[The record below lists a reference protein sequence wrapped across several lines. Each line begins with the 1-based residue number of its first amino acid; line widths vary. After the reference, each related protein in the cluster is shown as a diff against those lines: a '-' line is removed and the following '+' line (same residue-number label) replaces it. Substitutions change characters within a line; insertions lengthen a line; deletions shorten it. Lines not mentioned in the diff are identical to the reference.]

1 MSLRIGVSAGGT
13 RRDAYFS
20 LSLSLVSALK
30 RRLMWNSSERKALS
44 GSVVS
49 DSCDPMSCSP
59 PGYSVHG
66 ISQQEYW
73 SWLSILPQGD
83 LPDPEI
89 EVMSVTS
96 PSLAGGLFTT
106 SITLEGPKRKESLV
120 IKKTKWLCH
129 FLPNSWG
136 KRYWFIFFQCV
147 KVKVA
152 QVCPTLCVQ
161 LFATPWTIQFMHFS
175 RPEYWSG

>member
-1 MSLRIGVSAGGT
+1 MKTDLSQSAE
-13 RRDAYFS
+13 
-20 LSLSLVSALK
+20 
-30 RRLMWNSSERKALS
+30 SE
-44 GSVVS
+44 
-49 DSCDPMSCSP
+49 
-59 PGYSVHG
+59 
-66 ISQQEYW
+66 
-73 SWLSILPQGD
+73 
-83 LPDPEI
+83 
-89 EVMSVTS
+89 SVTQS
-96 PSLAGGLFTT
+96 CPTLCIPMDCSLPGSSVRGILQARIQEWVAVPFSRESSRPRDWTQVSYIAAGLFTT

-120 IKKTKWLCH
+120 IKKRKWLCH